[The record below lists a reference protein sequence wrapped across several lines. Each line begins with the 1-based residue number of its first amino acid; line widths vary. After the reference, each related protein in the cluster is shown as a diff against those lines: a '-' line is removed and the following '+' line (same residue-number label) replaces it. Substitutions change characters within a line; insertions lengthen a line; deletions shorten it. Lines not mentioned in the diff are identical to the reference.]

1 MNILKKW
8 FKQFSDFL
16 FNANYWDQVP
26 DTCRET
32 FQKDLY
38 DKVKSDKKESHKN
51 LVCYYSGGN
60 LQKKDHTDNFK
71 FEPVQIT
78 KEQKEVMLESLNQ
91 PTELISP
98 SESFRNSAEKEY
110 FDDKIITPLSD
121 QEKEELN
128 TLFAEEILPYATL
141 DKTFEEPHVTSGY
154 LHIDDPIFVNAATSY
169 VDNSQKVE
177 HQLDEQKSDEIK
189 TKKNK
194 RKYNKNKKK

>member
-8 FKQFSDFL
+8 FKQFSNFL

-38 DKVKSDKKESHKN
+38 KKSTGSDFDIDKEIKHSKFP
-51 LVCYYSGGN
+51 
-60 LQKKDHTDNFK
+60 DHTDNFK
-71 FEPVQIT
+71 FEPVQKNNPYRSDIVDGIFLSP
-78 KEQKEVMLESLNQ
+78 KVIQEQKCNLSNNQ
-91 PTELISP
+91 LD
-98 SESFRNSAEKEY
+98 NEKY
-110 FDDKIITPLSD
+110 FDNKTITPLSD
-121 QEKEELN
+121 KEKEELN

-154 LHIDDPIFVNAATSY
+154 LHIDDPTFVNAATSY

>member
-1 MNILKKW
+1 MKQIKQWFESFGKW
-8 FKQFSDFL
+8 LFSSED
-16 FNANYWDQVP
+16 AISDECGSVI
-26 DTCRET
+26 
-32 FQKDLY
+32 QKELY
-38 DKVKSDKKESHKN
+38 DKVKSDKNKGRKD
-51 LVCYYSGGN
+51 LVDYYSSVN

-71 FEPVQIT
+71 FEPPQLT
-78 KEQKEVMLESLNQ
+78 QEQKEVMLEALNQ
-91 PTELISP
+91 PTELVSP

-110 FDDKIITPLSD
+110 FNDKIITPLS
-121 QEKEELN
+121 EKEKQELN

-154 LHIDDPIFVNAATSY
+154 LHIDDPTFVNAATSY

-177 HQLDEQKSDEIK
+177 HQLDEQKSEEIK